1 MITYTNNNNKKKK
14 KNNNNNNNNNDDD
27 DDDDN
32 NNNNDYRD
40 ATVLEKLR
48 FQNIF
53 RVQENEKQAFS
64 LKFEFLRFEELRFRL
79 V

>member
-1 MITYTNNNNKKKK
+1 MPITYTNNNNKKK
-14 KNNNNNNNNNDDD
+14 NNNNNI
-27 DDDDN
+27 DN
-32 NNNNDYRD
+32 RD
-40 ATVLEKLR
+40 ATVFEKLS

-64 LKFEFLRFEELRFRL
+64 LKFELLRFEELRFRL

>member
-1 MITYTNNNNKKKK
+1 MPITYNNNN
-14 KNNNNNNNNNDDD
+14 KNNNNNNN
-27 DDDDN
+27 DN
-32 NNNNDYRD
+32 RD
-40 ATVLEKLR
+40 ATVLEKWS

-64 LKFEFLRFEELRFRL
+64 LKFELLRFEELRFRL